1 MYNLKLIIMKKQN
14 FTSLKLN
21 KKSISEIQ
29 RKTTLDR
36 IKGGNNTFMMA
47 DCKLSIF
54 HHCT

>member
-1 MYNLKLIIMKKQN
+1 MKKQN
-14 FTSLKLN
+14 FTTLKLN

-29 RKTTLDR
+29 GKTSLDQ